1 MKKKNKYTIFG
12 HSGFLG
18 SNIVKTLREKK
29 YSVFLPPRNKVK
41 FSKNLNNVIY
51 CIGSDDVLEDPI
63 NAIQSNLLI
72 LSKIILQNQFKKFI
86 YVSSTRLYINSKN
99 TNESDKIKINPNS
112 KNYFYNSLK
121 IAAENFC
128 LSQGNKNIKVLR
140 LSNLYG
146 LNFKKQTYL
155 LPTLIRN
162 SKKNKKINI
171 YINEKSKKN
180 FLNIHDA
187 IHIIVKIIKKSK
199 YRLYNIASN
208 KRISI
213 EKIVS
218 SIKKATN
225 CKIIYSNQKEK
236 FDEPKIDIS
245 RIKKEFKFKPNNN
258 FDSFITDIIDKY

>member
-1 MKKKNKYTIFG
+1 MK
-12 HSGFLG
+12 
-18 SNIVKTLREKK
+18 
-29 YSVFLPPRNKVK
+29 P
-41 FSKNLNNVIY
+41 
-51 CIGSDDVLEDPI
+51 
-63 NAIQSNLLI
+63 
-72 LSKIILQNQFKKFI
+72 
-86 YVSSTRLYINSKN
+86 
-99 TNESDKIKINPNS
+99 